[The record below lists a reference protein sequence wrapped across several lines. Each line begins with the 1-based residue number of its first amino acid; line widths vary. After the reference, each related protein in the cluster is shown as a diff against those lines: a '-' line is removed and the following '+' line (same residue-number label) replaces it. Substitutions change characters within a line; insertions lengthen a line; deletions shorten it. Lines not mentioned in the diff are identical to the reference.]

1 MEIIEDG
8 RYTWKEVFNEL
19 DKDFCVNIRPIVENK
34 DYREIYSDLKLFK
47 EFIYEIVHKKLYP
60 MRDLKGVEEDIRML
74 IKYVINKL
82 LPYVNNCILELNR
95 IVTSK
100 KREDL
105 AVVFNDYLD
114 LEDDLYAL
122 ASFRSLY
129 HFAMYMERQDNEA
142 DIVWKYI
149 IDDVMGGIFFYSN
162 MMILNDDCPIQ
173 NLIKQCPTGYGKCFQ
188 ENEMVLTSTGYKYAK
203 DVKVND
209 LVYSMKDNEVV
220 LKRVVDKWYSKK
232 KQIKIK
238 TRNGI
243 EIIVSPEHR
252 MFTQRGYI
260 EAKEITKDDY
270 LYYLCSPL
278 NYGKDIDEN
287 EMKFISMMIFDGSCS
302 GENIQFSKPFYTE
315 IYKEFMK
322 VCDELHFGYNNYTC
336 KDRDCNIL
344 SIRKNEDRPKE
355 LLEKYGLYGYYSTN
369 KRLPQEFF
377 TMSLKQRYEFI
388 GIMLA
393 TDGYIPKYSKNGGNN
408 VGITLSNKELCKDIQ
423 FLMSTCGI
431 YSNLSYK
438 RSKINEKM
446 FDSWVLTIPDE
457 FIEVIYKNC
466 YCYQKQDSLIE
477 RYEYINN
484 LSIKVYSN
492 SVNYPKEVLKDC
504 KEFKKI
510 VNKQWSRNKTFKREI
525 VHKYIN
531 DKNIISND
539 FYWNRIVDIECNNE
553 ETTMIDFEIEETHN
567 FILNGLVSHNSKS
580 DCDIICFCFGYNIND
595 DIMKCVGNKNNV
607 KSNIENVTQMMKSER
622 YAKVFPYFAQ
632 FKKKDDI
639 FEYCTMGEGKFK
651 IKGSSKPVSF
661 FCFNKDTVIDGL
673 RYNKQF
679 YDDVTQSDDINNITN
694 HLKDRDRYERQ
705 WKKRKSNTFTCKSW
719 FTGTSYHKE
728 DFISSIIDGF
738 RDDKPLIRDNSYKK
752 YTWGKFVYTNESRNM
767 VYIKVPKLA
776 DLELGEDKCYCTFPQ
791 KNSKY
796 EALKDYHRSD
806 SSKRTFMAM
815 EQQSPLPPECFGFD
829 YSLLQQYDDLPQEIK
844 SGDCI
849 SRAII
854 DPTRKGRDNYA
865 CLIFKKPIDSENKKW
880 YLTDCYYK
888 KVKPNI
894 ALPEIC
900 KRLSY
905 HKIDEIYFEEN
916 ILDEFQMKK
925 IISEYMKEEGWEDY
939 KISSIYSTLKKED
952 KIEKYM
958 YDIRDNIVFPRQG
971 MYYNDSDMGRAMYDI
986 SNYSLDG
993 KNEHDDSID
1002 CCAMLCSLDKKVR
1015 KNKIEALKFRI

>member
-34 DYREIYSDLKLFK
+34 DYIEIYNDLKLFK

-60 MRDLKGVEEDIRML
+60 MRELKGVEEDIRML

-95 IVTSK
+95 IVTNK

-105 AVVFNDYLD
+105 AVLFNDYLD

-173 NLIKQCPTGYGKCFQ
+173 NLIKQCPTGYGKCLAP
-188 ENEMVLTSTGYKYAK
+188 NTMILSSKGYIELKNLNVG
-203 DVKVND
+203 DI
-209 LVYSMKDNEVV
+209 VYSMKNNTLV
-220 LKRVVDKWYSKK
+220 KRKILNKWNTIK
-232 KQIKIK
+232 KQVKIK
-238 TRNGI
+238 TRSDI
-243 EIIVSPEHR
+243 ELIVSPEHR
-252 MFTQRGYI
+252 LYTQNGYV
-260 EAKEITKDDY
+260 EAK
-270 LYYLCSPL
+270 
-278 NYGKDIDEN
+278 N
-287 EMKFISMMIFDGSCS
+287 
-302 GENIQFSKPFYTE
+302 
-315 IYKEFMK
+315 
-322 VCDELHFGYNNYTC
+322 
-336 KDRDCNIL
+336 
-344 SIRKNEDRPKE
+344 
-355 LLEKYGLYGYYSTN
+355 
-369 KRLPQEFF
+369 
-377 TMSLKQRYEFI
+377 
-388 GIMLA
+388 
-393 TDGYIPKYSKNGGNN
+393 
-408 VGITLSNKELCKDIQ
+408 
-423 FLMSTCGI
+423 
-431 YSNLSYK
+431 
-438 RSKINEKM
+438 
-446 FDSWVLTIPDE
+446 LTINDCLYKLSDDSNNFVWTKIDSIE
-457 FIEVIYKNC
+457 YDDNEIEMIDIEVE
-466 YCYQKQDSLIE
+466 D
-477 RYEYINN
+477 
-484 LSIKVYSN
+484 
-492 SVNYPKEVLKDC
+492 
-504 KEFKKI
+504 
-510 VNKQWSRNKTFKREI
+510 
-525 VHKYIN
+525 
-531 DKNIISND
+531 
-539 FYWNRIVDIECNNE
+539 
-553 ETTMIDFEIEETHN
+553 THN
-567 FILNGLVSHNSKS
+567 FIANGLVSHNSKS

>member
-19 DKDFCVNIRPIVENK
+19 DKDFCVNIRPTVENK
-34 DYREIYSDLKLFK
+34 DYREIYNDLKLFK

-60 MRDLKGVEEDIRML
+60 MRELKGVEEDIRML

-95 IVTSK
+95 IVTNK

-173 NLIKQCPTGYGKCFQ
+173 NLIKQCPTGYGK
-188 ENEMVLTSTGYKYAK
+188 
-203 DVKVND
+203 
-209 LVYSMKDNEVV
+209 
-220 LKRVVDKWYSKK
+220 
-232 KQIKIK
+232 
-238 TRNGI
+238 
-243 EIIVSPEHR
+243 
-252 MFTQRGYI
+252 
-260 EAKEITKDDY
+260 
-270 LYYLCSPL
+270 
-278 NYGKDIDEN
+278 
-287 EMKFISMMIFDGSCS
+287 
-302 GENIQFSKPFYTE
+302 
-315 IYKEFMK
+315 
-322 VCDELHFGYNNYTC
+322 
-336 KDRDCNIL
+336 
-344 SIRKNEDRPKE
+344 
-355 LLEKYGLYGYYSTN
+355 
-369 KRLPQEFF
+369 
-377 TMSLKQRYEFI
+377 
-388 GIMLA
+388 
-393 TDGYIPKYSKNGGNN
+393 
-408 VGITLSNKELCKDIQ
+408 
-423 FLMSTCGI
+423 
-431 YSNLSYK
+431 
-438 RSKINEKM
+438 
-446 FDSWVLTIPDE
+446 
-457 FIEVIYKNC
+457 
-466 YCYQKQDSLIE
+466 
-477 RYEYINN
+477 
-484 LSIKVYSN
+484 
-492 SVNYPKEVLKDC
+492 
-504 KEFKKI
+504 
-510 VNKQWSRNKTFKREI
+510 
-525 VHKYIN
+525 
-531 DKNIISND
+531 
-539 FYWNRIVDIECNNE
+539 
-553 ETTMIDFEIEETHN
+553 
-567 FILNGLVSHNSKS
+567 SKS

-651 IKGSSKPVSF
+651 IKGSNKPVSF